1 MTGRHSLLHGCR
13 DVRKNSRCTHSD
25 HEIEALRQRELVAA
39 HRIVGQHLA
48 KQYNL
53 GPDDSCAHRAPR
65 WQRGKLRIILDH
77 AAIASVLGDAAS
89 TPPPPPAP
97 SLQAATSVQVM
108 IAAAALNET
117 PQQIRKREA
126 KRVDRGVSL
135 LERLHQASLGGPPE
149 PQVLEELAQWAEE
162 FSLPDSPQLQSLAR
176 DVELRVKVELARHER
191 FV

>member
-1 MTGRHSLLHGCR
+1 MR
-13 DVRKNSRCTHSD
+13 
-25 HEIEALRQRELVAA
+25 IEGLPLPIQTVLNALSKPDASFRLPGGAAPRMDVAA
-39 HRIVGQHLA
+39 
-48 KQYNL
+48 
-53 GPDDSCAHRAPR
+53 
-65 WQRGKLRIILDH
+65 
-77 AAIASVLGDAAS
+77 
-89 TPPPPPAP
+89 TPPPAP

-135 LERLHQASLGGPPE
+135 LERLHQATLGGPPE